1 MEPTVAC
8 PVQKLHTQRPP
19 QPSLWHFLKSTI
31 IKYGLTSCRTGL
43 TRCIKELT
51 SFRMRLTCCRMG
63 LTSCRSWLTNCRKK
77 LTSCR
82 MGLTSCKMELTNCR
96 EELISCRMG
105 LTSSRTGLARLGWV
119 DNLQDGADQ
128 MCKGADQQ

>member
-31 IKYGLTSCRTGL
+31 MKYGLT
-43 TRCIKELT
+43 RCMKELT

-63 LTSCRSWLTNCRKK
+63 LTSCRMWLTNCRKK

-96 EELISCRMG
+96 KELTSCRMG
-105 LTSSRTGLARLGWV
+105 LTSSRTGLVRLGWA
-119 DNLQDGADQ
+119 DYLQDGADQ
-128 MCKGADQQ
+128 MCKGAD